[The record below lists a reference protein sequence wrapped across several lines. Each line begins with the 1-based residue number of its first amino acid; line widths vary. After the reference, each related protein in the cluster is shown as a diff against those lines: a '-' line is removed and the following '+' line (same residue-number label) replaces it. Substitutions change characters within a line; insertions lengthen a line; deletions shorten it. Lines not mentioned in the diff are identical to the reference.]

1 MDAEQ
6 VRDSIMY
13 VSGNLD
19 KSSYGPSQD
28 LTPANLRR
36 TVYGKVS
43 RYKLDTYLQLFDF
56 PSPSISAEKRF
67 TTTVPLQ
74 RLFLMNSD
82 FSQIEAEELS
92 KRIAAEP
99 NNRARIKK
107 AYNLVYMRDP
117 SEQEITLGLEYL
129 SSEPMKEY
137 DELKAKEKEKP
148 ANPGRGGRGAG
159 AVTSKVE
166 KPESA
171 PAAEGSGI
179 PVATEAKP
187 AAKEEAK
194 AEAKEEVT
202 AKAEAKP
209 EAEAKADDAKPMPLE
224 AANADA
230 AAGGQADMDMGNGMM
245 GGVNGRRGG
254 RAGAA
259 EIKYEPTVW
268 GRYMKVLLS
277 SSEFLFI
284 N

>member
-1 MDAEQ
+1 ML
-6 VRDSIMY
+6 

-19 KSSYGPSQD
+19 KTSYGPSQE

-36 TVYGKVS
+36 TVYGRVS

-56 PSPSISAEKRF
+56 PTPSISAEKRF
-67 TTTVPLQ
+67 STTVPLQ

-92 KRIAAEP
+92 KRIATEP

-117 SEQEITLGLEYL
+117 SEQEVSLALEYL
-129 SSEPMKEY
+129 SSEPMREY

-159 AVTSKVE
+159 AMTSKVE
-166 KPESA
+166 KPAAA
-171 PAAEGSGI
+171 PKEGSGV
-179 PVATEAKP
+179 PME
-187 AAKEEAK
+187 
-194 AEAKEEVT
+194 
-202 AKAEAKP
+202 EAKP
-209 EAEAKADDAKPMPLE
+209 EAKEEASAKAELKPEVEAKPEADAKPMPLE
-224 AANADA
+224 AATTDS
-230 AAGGQADMDMGNGMM
+230 AAGGQPEMDMGNGMM

-277 SSEFLFI
+277 SSEFIFI